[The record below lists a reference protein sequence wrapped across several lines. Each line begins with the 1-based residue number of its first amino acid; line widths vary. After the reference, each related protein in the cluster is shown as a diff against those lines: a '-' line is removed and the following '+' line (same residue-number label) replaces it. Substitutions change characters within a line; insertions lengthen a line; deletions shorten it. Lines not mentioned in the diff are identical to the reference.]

1 MMVADVQDLVP
12 DEDWLYR
19 RVARDQ
25 HVAAAGAMDDGITSE
40 YGRGISL

>member
-1 MMVADVQDLVP
+1 MVAAVQDGVP
-12 DEDWLYR
+12 GEEWLYR

-25 HVAAAGAMDDGITSE
+25 HVAAAEARDDGITSE